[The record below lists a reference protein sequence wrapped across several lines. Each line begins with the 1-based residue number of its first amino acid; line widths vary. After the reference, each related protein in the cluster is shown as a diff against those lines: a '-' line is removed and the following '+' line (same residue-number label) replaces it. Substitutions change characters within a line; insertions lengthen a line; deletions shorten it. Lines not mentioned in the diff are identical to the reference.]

1 MTPEG
6 NKTMFTQR
14 EGRAEQEEIELRQRA
29 LKALVSKRNRL
40 LRESLD
46 QRIRRAEKEGV
57 WASMTRA
64 EWRDLHKQEIEH
76 VRVQLA
82 DLQLEWTQAQ
92 KELTKL
98 KRAMGRA
105 ERLKA
110 SASRQNTVRRKP
122 VKRMNRA
129 RRQSRGKRITARAA

>member
-1 MTPEG
+1 
-6 NKTMFTQR
+6 MFTQR

-64 EWRDLHKQEIEH
+64 EWKDLHRQEIEH

-82 DLQLEWTQAQ
+82 DLRLEWAQAQ

-110 SASRQNTVRRKP
+110 STTGLTRRKAP
-122 VKRMNRA
+122 KRISRA
-129 RRQSRGKRITARAA
+129 RRTRSTKRIRARAA